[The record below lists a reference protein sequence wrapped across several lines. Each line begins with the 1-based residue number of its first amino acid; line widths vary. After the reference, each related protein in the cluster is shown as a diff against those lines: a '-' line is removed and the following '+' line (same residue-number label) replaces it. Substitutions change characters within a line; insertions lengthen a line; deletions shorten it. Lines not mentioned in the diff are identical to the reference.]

1 MKKQILSIAS
11 IALVAGA
18 LVMSGCKKDD
28 ITAPEITLVGDATVD
43 VDFKGTYTDGGATAN
58 DDRDGDLTTKVVVS
72 NPVATTSAET
82 YTVTYNVS
90 DEAGNAASEA
100 TRTVN
105 VVIKGAH
112 VAGTYSV
119 LDHVPTNNPVDFT
132 YPDNITVSGADPN
145 KIIVSKFA
153 AYVNGQV
160 NMTISG
166 TNGTVVTIPN
176 QTVTCGN
183 PSASRAFSGTG
194 TISKDGRI
202 ITINY
207 TEVTNGSTTTGTETY
222 TLQ

>member
-132 YPDNITVSGADPN
+132 YPDNVTVSGADAN

-183 PSASRAFSGTG
+183 PAASRAFSGTG
-194 TISKDGRI
+194 TISKDARI

-207 TEVTNGSTTTGTETY
+207 TEVTNGTTTTGTETY

>member
-72 NPVATTSAET
+72 NPVVTTSAET

-105 VVIKGAH
+105 VVIKGANM
-112 VAGTYSV
+112 AGTYSV
-119 LDHVPTNNPVDFT
+119 KDDVGGTIAT
-132 YPDNITVSGADPN
+132 YPETITVSGADAN
-145 KIIVSKFA
+145 KIIVAKFA
-153 AYVNGQV
+153 NYTNGQV

-166 TNGTVVTIPN
+166 TNGTTVTIPN
-176 QTVTCGN
+176 QTVSCGLPPN
-183 PSASRAFSGTG
+183 VASRQFSGSG
-194 TISKDGRI
+194 TIAKDGK
-202 ITINY
+202 TMTLNY
-207 TEVTNGSTTTGTETY
+207 TEVTGGTTVTGIETY